1 MCETALSRQFG
12 TAALLRFA
20 LPNIAMMV
28 FLSLY
33 TIVDGIF
40 ISRYV
45 GTLALSAVNMSYPL
59 NSLEMALG
67 IMLGTGGSAIIAR
80 ELGEGKERRAR
91 GDFTAVVAVSLVLGI
106 LCMAAGLVFLN
117 PLLRLLGTSD
127 AQFQLCRTYTQV
139 LLCFSP
145 ALFLQTVFQILF
157 VTAGRPGLGL
167 GVTVAGGVANVV
179 LDLLFMGPL
188 RLGVAGAAVATGIG
202 YCISAVAG
210 TVYFFKNRTG
220 ALWFTPFR
228 LRWRMLLQT
237 CWNGSSEM
245 VSNVAN
251 AVTTFL
257 FNVLFLA
264 YWGED
269 GVASITIV
277 MYFQFVFSA
286 MYLGFS
292 MGVAPVVSFKYGAQ
306 DREQLQKI
314 FRSCGI
320 FILLCSGA
328 MYLLSRIVIGPC
340 LSVFT
345 DPGSRVYAITME
357 GFPIYAAAFW
367 FMGANIFASSLFTAL
382 SDGVVSAA
390 ISFAR
395 TFLFLV
401 SMLLILPQ
409 WLGAWGIWLAVPA
422 AEALGLVV
430 SAVFIL
436 WGRRKYGYAPCR
448 GV

>member
-1 MCETALSRQFG
+1 
-12 TAALLRFA
+12 
-20 LPNIAMMV
+20 
-28 FLSLY
+28 
-33 TIVDGIF
+33 
-40 ISRYV
+40 
-45 GTLALSAVNMSYPL
+45 
-59 NSLEMALG
+59 
-67 IMLGTGGSAIIAR
+67 
-80 ELGEGKERRAR
+80 
-91 GDFTAVVAVSLVLGI
+91 
-106 LCMAAGLVFLN
+106 MAAGLVFLD

-257 FNVLFLA
+257 FNVLFLT

-277 MYFQFVFSA
+277 MYFHFVFSA
-286 MYLGFS
+286 MYLGFPWES
-292 MGVAPVVSFKYGAQ
+292 P
-306 DREQLQKI
+306 R
-314 FRSCGI
+314 
-320 FILLCSGA
+320 
-328 MYLLSRIVIGPC
+328 
-340 LSVFT
+340 
-345 DPGSRVYAITME
+345 
-357 GFPIYAAAFW
+357 W
-367 FMGANIFASSLFTAL
+367 
-382 SDGVVSAA
+382 
-390 ISFAR
+390 
-395 TFLFLV
+395 
-401 SMLLILPQ
+401 
-409 WLGAWGIWLAVPA
+409 
-422 AEALGLVV
+422 
-430 SAVFIL
+430 
-436 WGRRKYGYAPCR
+436 
-448 GV
+448 

>member
-1 MCETALSRQFG
+1 
-12 TAALLRFA
+12 
-20 LPNIAMMV
+20 
-28 FLSLY
+28 
-33 TIVDGIF
+33 
-40 ISRYV
+40 
-45 GTLALSAVNMSYPL
+45 
-59 NSLEMALG
+59 
-67 IMLGTGGSAIIAR
+67 
-80 ELGEGKERRAR
+80 
-91 GDFTAVVAVSLVLGI
+91 
-106 LCMAAGLVFLN
+106 
-117 PLLRLLGTSD
+117 
-127 AQFQLCRTYTQV
+127 
-139 LLCFSP
+139 
-145 ALFLQTVFQILF
+145 
-157 VTAGRPGLGL
+157 
-167 GVTVAGGVANVV
+167 
-179 LDLLFMGPL
+179 
-188 RLGVAGAAVATGIG
+188 
-202 YCISAVAG
+202 
-210 TVYFFKNRTG
+210 
-220 ALWFTPFR
+220 
-228 LRWRMLLQT
+228 MLLQT

-382 SDGVVSAA
+382 SDGAVSAA

-409 WLGAWGIWLAVPA
+409 QLGAWGIWLAVPA

-430 SAVFIL
+430 SAAFIL